1 MKLMVSEHIERIVSI
16 AEAELF
22 IGTAIIVCLA
32 SETLSCTTKA
42 RMRQTEKTG
51 W

>member
-1 MKLMVSEHIERIVSI
+1 MKLLVSEHIERIVSI

-22 IGTAIIVCLA
+22 IGTVIIVFMAL
-32 SETLSCTTKA
+32 ETLSCTTKA
-42 RMRQTEKTG
+42 RMRQKEKTG